1 MLYSLSASICC
12 LSAYNLAYSWCHHLH
27 FVPLFHHCL
36 CVCVWPLPTITISC
50 CLFICACMTHFRM
63 DNYDHNDEIHSI
75 SMVSM
80 KHYDPQ
86 PLFLLFRQWII
97 PPSFQFS
104 FWVFIFDQSIVE
116 GWVYKCYL
124 IHTFRSNWAR
134 FAFFVFLNANL
145 CSKLR
150 LEPPPPPL
158 LCWIHLN
165 P

>member
-80 KHYDPQ
+80 KHYAPQ

-124 IHTFRSNWAR
+124 IHTFRLNWAR
-134 FAFFVFLNANL
+134 FAFLFFWMPIFVQN
-145 CSKLR
+145 
-150 LEPPPPPL
+150 
-158 LCWIHLN
+158 WG
-165 P
+165 